1 MAATKPS
8 ASALI
13 NASGTA
19 SSSTYLR
26 GDNAWAEA
34 GGGKLISRKYAS
46 YATYTSTTSV
56 IPMDDTIPQITEGVQ
71 IMTVTTDTLASSS
84 NRLRIAYGGMFN
96 SSTTGS
102 RPSLAIFDG
111 ASNALHAIMKAV
123 TANNTYGFFFHGE
136 HEYAPGATT
145 AKTITCRAGT
155 DNASYTLYFN
165 GSNGARYLGG
175 AQSYYLIVDEI
186 EP

>member
-13 NASGTA
+13 NATGTA
-19 SSSTYLR
+19 SSSTFLR

-102 RPSLAIFDG
+102 RP
-111 ASNALHAIMKAV
+111 
-123 TANNTYGFFFHGE
+123 
-136 HEYAPGATT
+136 
-145 AKTITCRAGT
+145 
-155 DNASYTLYFN
+155 
-165 GSNGARYLGG
+165 
-175 AQSYYLIVDEI
+175 
-186 EP
+186 